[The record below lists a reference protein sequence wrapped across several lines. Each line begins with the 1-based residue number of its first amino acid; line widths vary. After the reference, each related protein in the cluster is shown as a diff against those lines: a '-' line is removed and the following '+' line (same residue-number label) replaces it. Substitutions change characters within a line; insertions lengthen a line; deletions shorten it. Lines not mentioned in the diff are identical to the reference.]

1 MPPPLSFLSTLRP
14 NRPDFLATMT
24 PEEKAVMGQHQAY
37 IRQLFDQGKIVL
49 GGVATNGA
57 IGVIVGRVDSAEAGM
72 VKQIFMLNRSYEE

>member
-14 NRPDFLATMT
+14 NRPDFPATMT

-49 GGVATNGA
+49 GGAATDGP
-57 IGVIVGRVDSAEAGM
+57 SASSSGGWIRQKKPGGSM
-72 VKQIFMLNRSYEE
+72 RTTRP